1 MQKRKLSFLIFGF
14 IGFALGFSQLNTSG
28 ANSAEAI
35 AKFKSL
41 PQEQMFLHYNANVLF
56 TGERF
61 FYSVYCKNTKGNGF
75 SDLSKVAYVELISE
89 NGTSIVKQKVL
100 LEKGRGYGDFFI
112 SEEWRTGSYKIVAYT
127 NWMKN
132 FGVSSF
138 FKTDVVLVNPYQK
151 VANKYLITEYDSLG
165 LPIIKTGIKAI
176 SSSSSSSSSDKIQ
189 LILDKER
196 GSSRQPFR
204 LSFKYEDANL
214 LEGSYSLSIAKRSDL
229 LPNWDIRKQGF
240 TDNENDSNAVKG
252 SPETMFW
259 SNVTT
264 NTTFFLPEMR
274 GELISGKI
282 LNKENDLPVPG
293 STIALSIPGED
304 YLLKTAT
311 TNGQGQFFI
320 NVSEAYG
327 NSTAVINNLSGD
339 WNNSKFLF
347 DDHPMD
353 YGSLRFM
360 PFKLHTGMEREIQ
373 ERSVQNQI
381 ANAYGYLRQD
391 IPVVTEAGSLF
402 YRQMQRTFKLD
413 DFTRFKTLKET
424 FIEVINQVGIRRTR
438 EGKRV
443 FQVFTD
449 VAREKSG
456 LQPMLFVD
464 GVFISD
470 HESFMDYDA
479 RNIYDVSYSK
489 GLYRLGP
496 ISFDGI
502 LVINTIDKNFNE
514 TFYAAN
520 QLKAPLKSA
529 EGEKKYF
536 KQNYRSKDNSFWARI
551 PDFRRQL
558 LWIPEMQPDSEK
570 SIEFYTS
577 NVPGMYDVVLN
588 GFDGNGMPISAT
600 TSFTVE

>member
-1 MQKRKLSFLIFGF
+1 MQKRTLSFLIFGF
-14 IGFALGFSQLNTSG
+14 IGFAFGFSQLNTNG
-28 ANSAEAI
+28 ANNAEAI

-41 PQEQMFLHYNANVLF
+41 PQERIFLHYNANVLF

-61 FYSVYCKNTKGNGF
+61 FYSVYSKSTNGKGF
-75 SDLSKVAYVELISE
+75 SNLSQVAYVELISE

-100 LEKGRGYGDFFI
+100 LEGGRGYGDFFI

-132 FGVSSF
+132 FGVSTF
-138 FKTDVVLVNPYQK
+138 FKSDIVLINPYQK

-165 LPIIKTGIKAI
+165 QPILKTDITAI
-176 SSSSSSSSSDKIQ
+176 PTTSDSSDKIQ
-189 LILDKER
+189 LVLDKETD
-196 GSSRQPFR
+196 GFRQPVR
-204 LSFKYEDANL
+204 LSFKHDDANL
-214 LEGSYSLSIAKRSDL
+214 MQGSYSLSIAKRSDL
-229 LPNWDIRKQGF
+229 LPNWDIRKEGF
-240 TDNENDSNAVKG
+240 TQIENDSKSVNG

-259 SNVTT
+259 SNVTS

-274 GELISGKI
+274 GELISGRI
-282 LNKENDLPVPG
+282 LNSENDLPVSG

-311 TNGQGQFFI
+311 TNGQGQFFM
-320 NVSEAYG
+320 NVAEAYG
-327 NSTAVINNLSGD
+327 NSTAVVNNLSGD
-339 WNNSKFLF
+339 WNSSRFLL

-353 YGSLRFM
+353 YGSLGFM
-360 PFKLHTGMEREIQ
+360 PFKLHTGMERAIQ

-381 ANAYGYLRQD
+381 ANAYSYLRQD
-391 IPVVTEAGSLF
+391 TPVVTEAGSLF
-402 YRQMQRTFKLD
+402 YRQMERTFKLD

-470 HESFMDYDA
+470 HEGFMDYDA
-479 RNIYDVSYSK
+479 RKIDDVSYSK

-520 QLKAPLKSA
+520 QLKTPLKSA
-529 EGEKKYF
+529 EGKKKYF
-536 KQNYRSKDNSFWARI
+536 KQNYSASENTFWSRI

-558 LWIPEMQPDSEK
+558 LWIPEMRPNSEK
-570 SIEFYTS
+570 SIEFFTS
-577 NVPGMYDVVLN
+577 NVPGIYDVVLN
-588 GFDGNGMPISAT
+588 GFDGNGTPISAT